1 MIRQIALE
9 SFDEIQHLIEE
20 YSASTDE
27 GPFAPTVPL
36 EERLKKGLSEGSIG
50 LYASFE
56 NEQSIGFSVLGL
68 KSGGISIVYASES
81 AEDRF
86 LSKKELFDFGF
97 DKLSKEF
104 SLVRI
109 GSSSV
114 DSSLSEYALTR
125 GFEKYERKH
134 MTLSRDKISSLPQR
148 ELHEEFTF
156 AEYTREG
163 KEEIIKLIYESN
175 AGNIDAHVF
184 PNFFSTPEA
193 VDSLIDNIEKSVYG
207 KYEEGYSFV
216 LHKLSKPVG
225 VIFLTQT
232 DDETGYIPDI
242 CIQKEERGQ
251 GLGRAILVHSFKK
264 MIERKPNI
272 TKINLDVTIDNP
284 ARYLYESLGFED
296 VHHYSV
302 YLWNID
308 R

>member
-1 MIRQIALE
+1 MIRQISLE
-9 SFDEIQHLIEE
+9 SFDEVQDIIKE
-20 YSASTDE
+20 YSSSTDE
-27 GPFAPTVPL
+27 GPFAPLVPL
-36 EERLKKGLSEGSIG
+36 EERLKKGLSEGAIE

-68 KSGGISIVYASES
+68 RSGGISILYASES
-81 AEDRF
+81 ARDRF
-86 LSKKELFDFGF
+86 HSKKELFDYGF

-114 DSSLSEYALTR
+114 DGELSKYALTR
-125 GFEKYERKH
+125 GFEKYDRKH
-134 MTLSRDKISSLPQR
+134 MTLSRDKISSLSQR
-148 ELHEEFTF
+148 ELSEEFTF
-156 AEYTREG
+156 ADYDRER
-163 KEEIIKLIYESN
+163 KEEMIKLIYEAN
-175 AGNIDAHVF
+175 TGNIDVHVF

-193 VDSLIDNIEKSVYG
+193 VESLIENIEKSVYG

-216 LHKLSKPVG
+216 IHKLGKPVG

-251 GLGRAILVHSFKK
+251 GLGRAILVYSFKK
-264 MIERKPNI
+264 MIEGKPNI

-296 VHHYSV
+296 VRHYSV
-302 YLWNID
+302 YIWNKD
-308 R
+308 S